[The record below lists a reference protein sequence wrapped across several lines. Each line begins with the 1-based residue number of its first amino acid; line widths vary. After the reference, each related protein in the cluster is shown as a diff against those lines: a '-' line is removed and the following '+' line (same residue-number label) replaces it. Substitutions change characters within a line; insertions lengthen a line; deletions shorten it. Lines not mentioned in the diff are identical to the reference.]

1 MYHECRCTNGCEYQ
15 HGSQWVCFHPKAI
28 GCDGDGVGLIE
39 YEKDFVKRMGCASYR
54 QKVY

>member
-15 HGSQWVCFHPKAI
+15 HESQWVCFHPKAI